1 MDINTAYRGTPHVTA
16 ENSADLN
23 RGVVGA
29 ESYVLPV
36 GMQFEAEL
44 VTNNLIKIRDGCG
57 CMQGRQVSIKKGLS
71 DEITV
76 ENGTQGE
83 KRIDII
89 AIRYEKDIN
98 TEIESVETI
107 LIKGTPSEDGA
118 TVPEHTHGDIRAGDA
133 TVDWPIYEVEL
144 DGISVVGVRPLFN
157 LLYNAAE
164 IKQKIDSLNSKLNGV
179 LTLRSGVNNASS
191 TDTSY
196 VYKRGHKACLFLDIT
211 ATFSGENN
219 IYATLPV
226 GFRPSRIIRFSGT
239 AGTSYW
245 NAIHVV
251 SFMLYPDTGY
261 VTGVCSSAT
270 SGTKYARGYIE
281 FDID

>member
-89 AIRYEKDIN
+89 TIRYEKDIN
-98 TEIESVETI
+98 TGIERVETI
-107 LIKGTPSEDGA
+107 LIKGTPSEDEA
-118 TVPEHTHGDIRAGDA
+118 TVPEHIHGDIRAGDTTA
-133 TVDWPIYEVEL
+133 DWPIYEIKL

-164 IKQKIDSLNSKLNGV
+164 IKQEIDSLNSNLSELIIKRSASNKVNVSAGAQSYTYITVSLPAGYSV
-179 LTLRSGVNNASS
+179 LSVSAVAAHSTTLCGTASISG
-191 TDTSY
+191 DR
-196 VYKRGHKACLFLDIT
+196 VYIPYSATT
-211 ATFSGENN
+211 AQAPETFSAE
-219 IYATLPV
+219 IVLLKTP
-226 GFRPSRIIRFSGT
+226 
-239 AGTSYW
+239 
-245 NAIHVV
+245 
-251 SFMLYPDTGY
+251 
-261 VTGVCSSAT
+261 
-270 SGTKYARGYIE
+270 
-281 FDID
+281 

>member
-16 ENSADLN
+16 ENAADLN

-107 LIKGTPSEDGA
+107 LIKGTPSEEGA
-118 TVPEHTHGDIRAGDA
+118 TVPEHIHGDIRAGDA

-144 DGISVVGVRPLFN
+144 DGISVVGVRPLFK

-164 IKQKIDSLNSKLNGV
+164 IKQKIDSLNSNLLYVEAAYSDLSDTYSRVGLYTGFRLYKVGRLVHMQFGFYNKVAMSSGHFLIKLPQAYKPTSTIQLFDLSDDIKYRLDTDGV
-179 LTLRSGVNNASS
+179 
-191 TDTSY
+191 
-196 VYKRGHKACLFLDIT
+196 
-211 ATFSGENN
+211 
-219 IYATLPV
+219 IYATKSIPAST
-226 GFRPSRIIRFSGT
+226 PTRI
-239 AGTSYW
+239 
-245 NAIHVV
+245 
-251 SFMLYPDTGY
+251 L
-261 VTGVCSSAT
+261 AT
-270 SGTKYARGYIE
+270 YYCADDS
-281 FDID
+281 